1 MKIDFSKVEKL
12 YNENAK
18 QISGY
23 QDLMAEC
30 TDKERYDALLSA
42 KAYAMCFKDG
52 ILATMNA
59 LGYTFVQNAELK
71 WIVAY
76 DPSINGE
83 MESNL
88 P

>member
-1 MKIDFSKVEKL
+1 MKIDFSNVEKL
-12 YNENAK
+12 YSENEK
-18 QISGY
+18 RIGEY

-30 TDKERYDALLSA
+30 TDKERFDALLSVRA
-42 KAYAMCFKDG
+42 HAMCFKDG

-71 WIVAY
+71 WVVAY

-83 MESNL
+83 VESNS